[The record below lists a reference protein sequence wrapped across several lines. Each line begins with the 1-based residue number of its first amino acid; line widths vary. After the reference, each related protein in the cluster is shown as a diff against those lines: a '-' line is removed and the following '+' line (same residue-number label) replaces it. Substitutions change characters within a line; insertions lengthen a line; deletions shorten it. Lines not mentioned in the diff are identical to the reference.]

1 MLSHL
6 TGQGRRQGKSATAFL
21 SISLTM
27 DSNELSTKIIG
38 AAIEMHNPARLVL
51 DGSFCFP
58 ASQRKTK
65 KYLNLS
71 VFAVKF

>member
-27 DSNELSTKIIG
+27 DINELSTKIIG
-38 AAIEMHNPARLVL
+38 AAIEMHNPAHLCWMDLFAFR
-51 DGSFCFP
+51 P
-58 ASQRKTK
+58 
-65 KYLNLS
+65 LS
-71 VFAVKF
+71 GKQKNI